1 MSKEKVIYK
10 FYELE
15 NMTQEDL
22 NTLASERN
30 QLARENQ
37 HLKEELNTCMVERNK
52 FLDIIEETIN
62 KCKLEIRASS
72 YQYEQRHK
80 QQDLVYKV
88 AHERILDILQKYEGV
103 SNE

>member
-37 HLKEELNTCMVERNK
+37 QLKEELNTCMVERNK